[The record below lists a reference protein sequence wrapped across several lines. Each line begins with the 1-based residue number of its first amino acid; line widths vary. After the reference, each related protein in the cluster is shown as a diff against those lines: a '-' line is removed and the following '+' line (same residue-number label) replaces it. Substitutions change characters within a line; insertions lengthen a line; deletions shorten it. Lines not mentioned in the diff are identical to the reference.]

1 MLSKHFDK
9 KTKMED
15 LIPISITIADRTY
28 RIKVAP
34 KDEEMVRKTI
44 KFLNDK
50 VLEFKSNFA
59 GKDMQDYV
67 SMVMAWYATQPQ
79 ATIAENLAQ
88 DTLQEELDRIEGFLD
103 KSMHT
108 S

>member
-1 MLSKHFDK
+1 MQ
-9 KTKMED
+9 E

-28 RIKVAP
+28 RIKVEP

-44 KFLNDK
+44 KFLNEK
-50 VLEFKSNFA
+50 VMEFKANFA

-79 ATIAENLAQ
+79 ATISQFISDENVV
-88 DTLQEELDRIEGFLD
+88 EELTRVELILD
-103 KSMHT
+103 KAVQ
-108 S
+108 

>member
-1 MLSKHFDK
+1 MQ
-9 KTKMED
+9 D
-15 LIPISITIADRTY
+15 LIPITITIADRNY
-28 RIKVAP
+28 RIKVEP

-50 VLEFKSNFA
+50 VLEFKSGFA

-79 ATIAENLAQ
+79 AAIAQGIADDTILAELS
-88 DTLQEELDRIEGFLD
+88 RIEAVLD
-103 KSMHT
+103 KVLD
-108 S
+108 

>member
-1 MLSKHFDK
+1 MQ
-9 KTKMED
+9 E
-15 LIPISITIADRTY
+15 LIPITITIADRSY
-28 RIKVAP
+28 RIKVEP

-50 VLEFKSNFA
+50 VLEFKASFA

-79 ATIAENLAQ
+79 AAVAQ
-88 DTLQEELDRIEGFLD
+88 NISDDTVQLELERIEAVLD
-103 KSMHT
+103 KAAVG
-108 S
+108 

>member
-1 MLSKHFDK
+1 MQ
-9 KTKMED
+9 E
-15 LIPISITIADRTY
+15 LIPITITIADRNY
-28 RIKVAP
+28 RIKVEP

-50 VLEFKSNFA
+50 VLEFKSGFA

-79 ATIAENLAQ
+79 AAVAQGIADDTVLA
-88 DTLQEELDRIEGFLD
+88 ELSRIEAVLD
-103 KSMHT
+103 KVLD
-108 S
+108 

>member
-1 MLSKHFDK
+1 MP
-9 KTKMED
+9 MEAM
-15 LIPISITIADRTY
+15 IPITITIADRNY

-34 KDEEMVRKTI
+34 ENEEIVRKTI

-50 VLEFKSNFA
+50 VLEFKTMFA

-79 ATIAENLAQ
+79 AAVSQGIAQ
-88 DTLQEELDRIEGFLD
+88 DAVQLELDRLEEMLD
-103 KSMHT
+103 KVLE
-108 S
+108 

>member
-1 MLSKHFDK
+1 MQ
-9 KTKMED
+9 E

-28 RIKVAP
+28 RIKVEP

-50 VLEFKSNFA
+50 VMEFKASFA

-79 ATIAENLAQ
+79 ATISQFINDENVV
-88 DTLQEELDRIEGFLD
+88 EELTRVEALLD
-103 KSMHT
+103 KAIEK
-108 S
+108 

>member
-1 MLSKHFDK
+1 MQ
-9 KTKMED
+9 D
-15 LIPISITIADRTY
+15 LIPITITIADRTY
-28 RIKVAP
+28 RIKVEP

-50 VLEFKSNFA
+50 VLEFKANFA

-79 ATIAENLAQ
+79 AAIAQGIAEDTVLA
-88 DTLQEELDRIEGFLD
+88 ELNRIEAVLEKAVD
-103 KSMHT
+103 
-108 S
+108 

>member
-1 MLSKHFDK
+1 
-9 KTKMED
+9 MEE
-15 LIPISITIADRTY
+15 LIPVTITIADRSY

-34 KDEEMVRKTI
+34 HNEELVRKTM

-50 VLEFKSNFA
+50 VLEFKTQFA

-79 ATIAENLAQ
+79 AAVAQGIAQ
-88 DTLQEELDRIEGFLD
+88 DAVQLELERLEDILD
-103 KSMHT
+103 KALE
-108 S
+108 

>member
-1 MLSKHFDK
+1 MP
-9 KTKMED
+9 E

-28 RIKVAP
+28 RIKVEP
-34 KDEEMVRKTI
+34 KDEEIVRKTI

-50 VLEFKSNFA
+50 VLEFKANFA

-79 ATIAENLAQ
+79 ATVAQFLADENL
-88 DTLQEELDRIEGFLD
+88 TNELSRIENVLD
-103 KSMHT
+103 KSLL
-108 S
+108 SILR

>member
-1 MLSKHFDK
+1 MQ
-9 KTKMED
+9 D
-15 LIPISITIADRTY
+15 LIPITITIADRNY
-28 RIKVAP
+28 RIKVEP

-50 VLEFKSNFA
+50 VLEFKSGFA

-79 ATIAENLAQ
+79 AAIAEGIADDTVLA
-88 DTLQEELDRIEGFLD
+88 ELSRIEALLD
-103 KSMHT
+103 KAVE
-108 S
+108 